1 MVQDIEVRE
10 GHAEVTGGRVWYRV
24 DGNGPGMPLATV
36 HGGPG
41 ATHDY
46 LEPLKVLATDRPVL
60 FYDQLGAGKSDA
72 PDNITL
78 WTNDRLVDELNQ
90 VLDAAGLD
98 RVHLFG
104 QSWGTMVAAE
114 FALRAPERLA
124 SLVLSDPLLSM
135 PRFAAGTAALRA
147 TLPVRVREVLD
158 RHEEA
163 GTLESKEY
171 QEAAME
177 FNRRFVCRL
186 DPWPEPLMR
195 TFGQLNGTIY
205 ERMQGPNEF
214 LITGIHRDYD
224 ITGRLGDISVP
235 TLFICGRHG
244 ETRPEETTLYH
255 SMTPG
260 SELVIF
266 EESSHLPH
274 LEEPEQYLQVL
285 RDFLQRAEQPASAR
299 GSGSAGPA
307 AGTFW

>member
-1 MVQDIEVRE
+1 
-10 GHAEVTGGRVWYRV
+10 
-24 DGNGPGMPLATV
+24 MPLVTV

-46 LEPLKVLATDRPVL
+46 LEPLEALASDRPVL

-72 PDNITL
+72 PDDIGL
-78 WTNDRLVDELNQ
+78 WTNDRLVDELQ
-90 VLDAAGLD
+90 RVLDTAGLD
-98 RVHLFG
+98 HVHLLG
-104 QSWGTMVAAE
+104 QSWGTMIAAE
-114 FALRAPERLA
+114 FALRAPGRVA
-124 SLVLSDPLLSM
+124 SLVLSDPLLSV
-135 PRFAAGTAALRA
+135 PLFAAGTAALRA
-147 TLPVRVREVLD
+147 ALPEGVREVLD

-163 GTLESKEY
+163 GTLDSEEY
-171 QEAAME
+171 QDAAME
-177 FNRRFVCRL
+177 FYRRYVCRL

-195 TFGQLNGTIY
+195 SFDQLNGTIY

-214 LITGIHRDYD
+214 VITGIHKDYD
-224 ITGRLGDISVP
+224 ITGRLGEINVP

-274 LEEPEQYLQVL
+274 LEEPGPYLQVL
-285 RDFLQRAEQPASAR
+285 RDFLQRAEGTAST
-299 GSGSAGPA
+299 GGPGSAGS
-307 AGTFW
+307 

>member
-1 MVQDIEVRE
+1 MAPNLAVNE
-10 GHAEVTGGRVWYRV
+10 GLADVTGGRVWYRIV
-24 DGNGPGMPLATV
+24 GNGPAMPLVTV

-46 LEPLKVLATDRPVL
+46 LEPLEALASDRPVL

-72 PDNITL
+72 PDDIGL
-78 WTNDRLVDELNQ
+78 WTNDRLVDELER

-98 RVHLFG
+98 RVHLLG

-114 FALRAPERLA
+114 FALRAPGRVA

-135 PRFAAGTAALRA
+135 PRFAAGTANLRA
-147 TLPVRVREVLD
+147 ALPEGVREVLD

-163 GTLESKEY
+163 GTLDSGEY
-171 QEAAME
+171 QDAAME
-177 FNRRFVCRL
+177 FYRRYVCRL

-195 TFGQLNGTIY
+195 SFGQLNGTIY

-214 LITGIHRDYD
+214 VITGIHKDYD
-224 ITGRLGDISVP
+224 ITGRLGEISVP
-235 TLFICGRHG
+235 TLFICGRYG

-266 EESSHLPH
+266 EESSHVPH
-274 LEEPEQYLQVL
+274 LEEPEPYLQAL
-285 RDFLQRAEQPASAR
+285 RDFLQRAEETAST
-299 GSGSAGPA
+299 GGPGSAGS
-307 AGTFW
+307 